1 MLLNA
6 QAEALAARIILDEL
20 RAGRIEVALEL
31 LEQRLD
37 TSVLLVDK
45 FADKAE
51 PIQKTNAVESLRIV
65 QQYRLR
71 HPRKLEAAIGIKE
84 GEDSLLRHQTQD
96 KVKKIL
102 DKISDA

>member
-37 TSVLLVDK
+37 TSVLIVDK
-45 FADKAE
+45 FADKVE
-51 PIQKTNAVESLRIV
+51 PAQKTNAVASLRIV
-65 QQYRLR
+65 RQYRLR
-71 HPRKLEAAIGIKE
+71 YPRKLEAVIGIKE
-84 GEDSLLRHQTQD
+84 EEDSLLEHQTQE